1 MASSQTLKRLAIL
14 VGGGPAPGINGVIAA
29 VTIEAS
35 KNQGIEVLG
44 FEDGYKWLVKG
55 PEEARKHSRVLVEDD
70 VRNIHNRGGSIL
82 GTSRTN
88 PGKSQADL
96 ERVVRTFHEFG
107 IDALVSIG
115 GDDTASSA
123 SKIHNKAREMGR
135 PIFVA
140 HVPKTIDND
149 LLLPA
154 NTPTFG
160 FETARHLGV
169 GIVQNL
175 MVDARTTSRWYLIV
189 SMGRNAGHLAH
200 GIGKAADATLTI
212 IPEEFRGRKI
222 SFDQLCDQIIGGII
236 KSRAAKRS
244 FGVVVLAEG
253 LISAVDQNQL
263 FEIVQNSNGRY
274 GTLVRDEFGHLRLG
288 EIEFGKLVR
297 ELLVKRLEDF
307 PAVKTTFID
316 KDLGYELRCAD
327 PIPFDVEYTRDLGYG
342 AVSYLLTEEARAY
355 GSIICYVQGKM
366 QPLHF
371 EEMLD
376 PVKDHMMTRVVN
388 VDGEGY
394 ECACK
399 YMSRL
404 EPDDLRDA
412 GKLARL
418 AQVAG
423 TTPEAFTQRFQ
434 GLVACELPPALQD
447 TRQPA

>member
-1 MASSQTLKRLAIL
+1 MASANTIKRLGIL

-44 FEDGYKWLVKG
+44 FRDGYKWLVRG
-55 PEEARKHSRVLVEDD
+55 YDEAKAHTQALVEDD
-70 VRNIHNRGGSIL
+70 VRDIHNRGGSIL

-88 PGKSQADL
+88 PGKSPEDL
-96 ERVVRTFHEFG
+96 QRVIEALQQFG
-107 IDALVSIG
+107 VDALVSIG

-123 SKIHNKAREMGR
+123 SKIYAKAKGIGR

-169 GIVQNL
+169 GIVQNM
-175 MVDARTTSRWYLIV
+175 MVDAHTTSRWYLIV
-189 SMGRNAGHLAH
+189 SMGRNAGHLAL

-212 IPEEFRGRKI
+212 IPEEFRGKKI
-222 SFDQLCDQIIGGII
+222 SFGHLCDLIVGSII
-236 KSRAAKRS
+236 KSRASNRNY
-244 FGVVVLAEG
+244 GVVVLAEG
-253 LISAVDQNQL
+253 LISAVDQNEL
-263 FEIVQNSNGRY
+263 LKLVQESSGRY
-274 GTLVRDEFGHLRLG
+274 GTLVKDEFGHLRLG
-288 EIEFGKLVR
+288 EIEFGKLIR
-297 ELLVKRLEDF
+297 ELLVKRIAEL
-307 PAVKTTFID
+307 PGIKTTFID

-342 AVSYLLTEEARAY
+342 AVRYLLTDEAKHF

-376 PVKDHMMTRVVN
+376 PVKDHMMTRTVN

-404 EPDDLRDA
+404 HAEDFKDA
-412 GKLARL
+412 ARLARL
-418 AQVAG
+418 AAVTG
-423 TTPEAFTQRFQ
+423 KTPEEFAERFRY
-434 GLVACELPPALQD
+434 LVNC
-447 TRQPA
+447 